1 MAVMIHPFGPKPH
14 ALAVIDPVS
23 CTGCGICAMWCVMHC
38 IDLQPDGIYTVR
50 EADCIGCRS
59 CKVNCPNEAVT
70 MLPPKRPEQEV

>member
-1 MAVMIHPFGPKPH
+1 
-14 ALAVIDPVS
+14 
-23 CTGCGICAMWCVMHC
+23 MHC
-38 IDLQPDGIYTVR
+38 IDLQPDGIYRVR